1 MSLPL
6 QSIPGVATVEWVRGR
21 DHAPE
26 TPARLLVEVP
36 HGAFG
41 AADYQRCRARLQ
53 GALPADLDA
62 FFHVNTDVG
71 AYEIGRAA
79 ALEALAARPTEAALL
94 IRCQIPRTFIDTNR
108 NLGGGP
114 PATGAQGGGGGRASV
129 TQGLPVYI
137 TDPADQATLLDLHA
151 AYVDLTDRAYAALAD
166 ADGFALVPHTYAPR
180 TVGIDRVDH
189 DIVDRL
195 RAAWAPGVAETW
207 PLRHPVDLITRDG
220 AGARLCPKGA
230 AEELTAAYGALDIEA
245 AENGTYW
252 LHPATRAALLSS
264 RYPGRLLC
272 LELRRDLVVQ
282 RWTPLLPLTVDP
294 AAARRLGAPIG
305 ACLARLLASG

>member
-1 MSLPL
+1 M
-6 QSIPGVATVEWVRGR
+6 
-21 DHAPE
+21 
-26 TPARLLVEVP
+26 
-36 HGAFG
+36 
-41 AADYQRCRARLQ
+41 
-53 GALPADLDA
+53 
-62 FFHVNTDVG
+62 
-71 AYEIGRAA
+71 
-79 ALEALAARPTEAALL
+79 
-94 IRCQIPRTFIDTNR
+94 
-108 NLGGGP
+108 
-114 PATGAQGGGGGRASV
+114 
-129 TQGLPVYI
+129 
-137 TDPADQATLLDLHA
+137 
-151 AYVDLTDRAYAALAD
+151 DLTDQAYADLAD

-220 AGARLCPKGA
+220 AGARLCPEGA
-230 AEELTAAYGALDIEA
+230 AEALTAAYGALDIEA

-282 RWTPLLPLTVDP
+282 RWTPLQPLTVDP
-294 AAARRLGAPIG
+294 AAPAAWARPSAPASPACSPRVEPAQGSAGA
-305 ACLARLLASG
+305 AAARSRKAPGSTARPATRSPKWR